1 MSYKFNLGI
10 FKRNNKLLW
19 VLLVRYFLI
28 LNVSNCEEV
37 NDFVSFTYYE
47 NGELETL
54 IKFGGIS
61 AKEISVANKN
71 ESGLSL
77 RQISNGKRFL
87 QLIYDEESLKECNYI
102 QEKDQVEKF
111 LNSFNPANFYNSSST
126 SKVIV
131 DNLRD
136 RNLPPNV
143 KSWFNFRRMKK
154 LCHQKLREIKSELK
168 KLEKRR
174 LEEMEQENLFG
185 RTRRDISDFL
195 RVPGT
200 QWCGKG
206 YSAKKYTDVGMFSQ
220 TDRCCRKHDLAC
232 PYWIGGFQMKY
243 GVRNNMINTL
253 MHCSCDERFRA
264 CLKRVGTID
273 ANLVGNIFFNF
284 VQRECFTLEPKNKCD
299 KKKFNNLKLK
309 KNDSMKSIKVKNSNV
324 RRRKRNERKC
334 RRKNSERK
342 ATIRRNLVY

>member
-1 MSYKFNLGI
+1 
-10 FKRNNKLLW
+10 
-19 VLLVRYFLI
+19 
-28 LNVSNCEEV
+28 
-37 NDFVSFTYYE
+37 
-47 NGELETL
+47 
-54 IKFGGIS
+54 
-61 AKEISVANKN
+61 
-71 ESGLSL
+71 
-77 RQISNGKRFL
+77 
-87 QLIYDEESLKECNYI
+87 
-102 QEKDQVEKF
+102 
-111 LNSFNPANFYNSSST
+111 
-126 SKVIV
+126 
-131 DNLRD
+131 
-136 RNLPPNV
+136 
-143 KSWFNFRRMKK
+143 MKK

-185 RTRRDISDFL
+185 RSIRNRRSFQVLLPGSNWCGDRNRAESYTDLNLFWKTDKCCRTHDFCKKDIPGFSFRYSYYNFRPFTISHCKCDDRTRRDISDFL

>member
-185 RTRRDISDFL
+185 RSIRNRRSFQVL
-195 RVPGT
+195 LPGSN
-200 QWCGKG
+200 WCGDRNRAE
-206 YSAKKYTDVGMFSQ
+206 SYTDLNLFWK
-220 TDRCCRKHDLAC
+220 TDKCCRTHDFC
-232 PYWIGGFQMKY
+232 KKDIPGFSFRY
-243 GVRNNMINTL
+243 SYYNFRPFTIS
-253 MHCSCDERFRA
+253 HCKCDDRFRA